1 MEDIDI
7 ARQAK
12 LQNIAKVAEKL
23 GIEENYLEQYGK
35 YKAKISNE
43 LYEKL
48 KDKKDGKLIL
58 VTSINPTPLGE
69 GKTTISIGLA
79 DGLSKINKKAI
90 LALREPSLGP
100 VFGIKG
106 GATGGGYVQVAP
118 MEEINLHFTGDIHA
132 ITSANNLLSALI
144 DNHIF
149 QGNELGF
156 DKVIW
161 KRCVDLND
169 RALRKVEICLS
180 GEKNAVPREDG
191 FDITVASEIMAIFC
205 LAEDIND
212 LKRRIGNIVVG
223 YNKNGEE
230 IRAKD
235 LKAEGAMTVLL
246 KDAIEYA
253 NSVVYKKAQSK
264 ENLRGMG
271 TTLDVCLIYNS
282 RIYIGHVGD
291 SRVYRIRK
299 EFMRRLTKDHSYVQT
314 LVDDGT
320 ITKEEAYSHPK
331 KNMLTKALGCVE
343 TVEPDVY
350 TKTFI
355 KDDII
360 LMCSDGLTNMIREE
374 NIYEIIKQDKEN
386 AIENLVKQANDNGGL
401 DNITVVIIM

>member
-1 MEDIDI
+1 MNK
-7 ARQAK
+7 K
-12 LQNIAKVAEKL
+12 LQALKNYIENNFKETPKDRESLIQLIA
-23 GIEENYLEQYGK
+23 
-35 YKAKISNE
+35 S
-43 LYEKL
+43 
-48 KDKKDGKLIL
+48 
-58 VTSINPTPLGE
+58 S
-69 GKTTISIGLA
+69 
-79 DGLSKINKKAI
+79 
-90 LALREPSLGP
+90 
-100 VFGIKG
+100 
-106 GATGGGYVQVAP
+106 
-118 MEEINLHFTGDIHA
+118 M
-132 ITSANNLLSALI
+132 
-144 DNHIF
+144 
-149 QGNELGF
+149 
-156 DKVIW
+156 
-161 KRCVDLND
+161 
-169 RALRKVEICLS
+169 
-180 GEKNAVPREDG
+180 
-191 FDITVASEIMAIFC
+191 
-205 LAEDIND
+205 
-212 LKRRIGNIVVG
+212 
-223 YNKNGEE
+223 
-230 IRAKD
+230 
-235 LKAEGAMTVLL
+235 
-246 KDAIEYA
+246 EYA
-253 NSVVYKKAQSK
+253 NMIVYEKSQ
-264 ENLRGMG
+264 ENAELEGMG

>member
-1 MEDIDI
+1 MAVES
-7 ARQAK
+7 ARDYIHKHFAK
-12 LQNIAKVAEKL
+12 NKDSKEKL
-23 GIEENYLEQYGK
+23 E
-35 YKAKISNE
+35 A
-43 LYEKL
+43 
-48 KDKKDGKLIL
+48 
-58 VTSINPTPLGE
+58 
-69 GKTTISIGLA
+69 
-79 DGLSKINKKAI
+79 
-90 LALREPSLGP
+90 
-100 VFGIKG
+100 
-106 GATGGGYVQVAP
+106 
-118 MEEINLHFTGDIHA
+118 
-132 ITSANNLLSALI
+132 
-144 DNHIF
+144 
-149 QGNELGF
+149 
-156 DKVIW
+156 
-161 KRCVDLND
+161 
-169 RALRKVEICLS
+169 
-180 GEKNAVPREDG
+180 
-191 FDITVASEIMAIFC
+191 
-205 LAEDIND
+205 
-212 LKRRIGNIVVG
+212 
-223 YNKNGEE
+223 
-230 IRAKD
+230 
-235 LKAEGAMTVLL
+235 LL
-246 KDAIEYA
+246 KDAVEYA
-253 NSVVYKKAQSK
+253 NSVVYKKAQIK

-271 TTLDVCLIYNS
+271 TTLDFCLIYNS

>member
-1 MEDIDI
+1 MAVES
-7 ARQAK
+7 ARDYIHKHFAK
-12 LQNIAKVAEKL
+12 NKDSKEKL
-23 GIEENYLEQYGK
+23 E
-35 YKAKISNE
+35 
-43 LYEKL
+43 
-48 KDKKDGKLIL
+48 
-58 VTSINPTPLGE
+58 T
-69 GKTTISIGLA
+69 
-79 DGLSKINKKAI
+79 
-90 LALREPSLGP
+90 
-100 VFGIKG
+100 
-106 GATGGGYVQVAP
+106 
-118 MEEINLHFTGDIHA
+118 
-132 ITSANNLLSALI
+132 
-144 DNHIF
+144 
-149 QGNELGF
+149 
-156 DKVIW
+156 
-161 KRCVDLND
+161 
-169 RALRKVEICLS
+169 
-180 GEKNAVPREDG
+180 
-191 FDITVASEIMAIFC
+191 
-205 LAEDIND
+205 
-212 LKRRIGNIVVG
+212 
-223 YNKNGEE
+223 
-230 IRAKD
+230 
-235 LKAEGAMTVLL
+235 LL

-299 EFMRRLTKDHSYVQT
+299 EFIIRLTKDHSYVQT

>member
-1 MEDIDI
+1 MAVES
-7 ARQAK
+7 ARDYIHKHFAK
-12 LQNIAKVAEKL
+12 NKDSKEKL
-23 GIEENYLEQYGK
+23 E
-35 YKAKISNE
+35 
-43 LYEKL
+43 
-48 KDKKDGKLIL
+48 
-58 VTSINPTPLGE
+58 T
-69 GKTTISIGLA
+69 
-79 DGLSKINKKAI
+79 
-90 LALREPSLGP
+90 
-100 VFGIKG
+100 
-106 GATGGGYVQVAP
+106 
-118 MEEINLHFTGDIHA
+118 
-132 ITSANNLLSALI
+132 
-144 DNHIF
+144 
-149 QGNELGF
+149 
-156 DKVIW
+156 
-161 KRCVDLND
+161 
-169 RALRKVEICLS
+169 
-180 GEKNAVPREDG
+180 
-191 FDITVASEIMAIFC
+191 
-205 LAEDIND
+205 
-212 LKRRIGNIVVG
+212 
-223 YNKNGEE
+223 
-230 IRAKD
+230 
-235 LKAEGAMTVLL
+235 LL

-374 NIYEIIKQDKEN
+374 NIYEIIKQDKVN

>member
-1 MEDIDI
+1 MRGFAKTDVGK
-7 ARQAK
+7 AREMNQDYYYIPSSEND
-12 LQNIAKVAEKL
+12 LQIY
-23 GIEENYLEQYGK
+23 I
-35 YKAKISNE
+35 
-43 LYEKL
+43 
-48 KDKKDGKLIL
+48 
-58 VTSINPTPLGE
+58 
-69 GKTTISIGLA
+69 LA
-79 DGLSKINKKAI
+79 DGM
-90 LALREPSLGP
+90 
-100 VFGIKG
+100 
-106 GATGGGYVQVAP
+106 GGYNA
-118 MEEINLHFTGDIHA
+118 
-132 ITSANNLLSALI
+132 
-144 DNHIF
+144 
-149 QGNELGF
+149 
-156 DKVIW
+156 
-161 KRCVDLND
+161 
-169 RALRKVEICLS
+169 
-180 GEKNAVPREDG
+180 GE
-191 FDITVASEIMAIFC
+191 VASRMAV
-205 LAEDIND
+205 ES
-212 LKRRIGNIVVG
+212 
-223 YNKNGEE
+223 
-230 IRAKD
+230 AKD
-235 LKAEGAMTVLL
+235 YIHKHFAKNKDSKEKLEALL

-264 ENLRGMG
+264 EDLRGMG

-331 KNMLTKALGCVE
+331 KNMLTKALGCVQ

-374 NIYEIIKQDKEN
+374 NIYGIIKQDKEN